1 MIITREFLAS
11 VKHRAFRKRDWFR
24 VLDPAERAVLS
35 LTIKCVERVKSA
47 KLAKIVTAIVE
58 KLENAMKSKVE
69 RLMET
74 VGSPLAFRLSMIALG
89 WGNPSA
95 SWWSH
100 DRDFVRF
107 LAVNYMNMPDGY
119 RGAGS
124 V

>member
-11 VKHRAFRKRDWFR
+11 VKRRAFRKRDWFR

-35 LTIKCVERVKSA
+35 LTIKCVKRVKSA

-95 SWWSH
+95 SWWAH
-100 DRDFVRF
+100 DCDFVRF
-107 LAVNYMNMPDGY
+107 LAVNYMNTPDGY
-119 RGAGS
+119 RGAG
-124 V
+124 

>member
-1 MIITREFLAS
+1 MLKTI
-11 VKHRAFRKRDWFR
+11 
-24 VLDPAERAVLS
+24 LDK
-35 LTIKCVERVKSA
+35 LTE
-47 KLAKIVTAIVE
+47 
-58 KLENAMKSKVE
+58 AMKSKVE

-89 WGNPSA
+89 WGNSSA
-95 SWWSH
+95 SWWAH

-107 LAVNYMNMPDGY
+107 LAVNYMNTPDGY

>member
-1 MIITREFLAS
+1 MMLNRERLVLVRRLAI
-11 VKHRAFRKRDWFR
+11 RKRVWFKF
-24 VLDPAERAVLS
+24 LDQCERDIIS
-35 LTIKCVERVKSA
+35 LTINCVDRVKSA
-47 KLAKIVTAIVE
+47 KLGIMLKTILD
-58 KLENAMKSKVE
+58 KLTEAMKSKVE

-95 SWWSH
+95 SWWAH

>member
-1 MIITREFLAS
+1 MLNRERLVLVRRLAI
-11 VKHRAFRKRDWFR
+11 RKRVWFKF
-24 VLDPAERAVLS
+24 LDKCERAIIN
-35 LTIKCVERVKSA
+35 LTINCVDKVRSA
-47 KLAKIVTAIVE
+47 KLASIVKTILD
-58 KLENAMKSKVE
+58 KLTEAMKSKVE

-74 VGSPLAFRLSMIALG
+74 VGSPLAFKLSMIALG

-95 SWWSH
+95 SWWAH

-107 LAVNYMNMPDGY
+107 LAVNYMNAPDGY

>member
-11 VKHRAFRKRDWFR
+11 VKRRAFRKRDWFR

-74 VGSPLAFRLSMIALG
+74 VGSPLAFRLSMIDLG
-89 WGNPSA
+89 WGNPS
-95 SWWSH
+95 SWWAH
-100 DRDFVRF
+100 DCDFVRF
-107 LAVNYMNMPDGY
+107 LAVNYMDTPDGY
-119 RGAGS
+119 REAG
-124 V
+124 